1 MARTIFT
8 EIALFIAPFAIY
20 AIALL
25 LMRKGMRDR
34 ENWGAKVVAWLA
46 FAGIILVAI
55 SLVWFSHY
63 GGFQPGQKYYPA
75 YIDKDGKFHPG
86 ETK

>member
-8 EIALFIAPFAIY
+8 EIAFFIAPFVVY
-20 AIALL
+20 AIVLL
-25 LMRKGMRDR
+25 LMKKNARDR

-46 FAGIILVAI
+46 FIGIALVAA

-63 GGFQPGQKYYPA
+63 GGYKPGTKYYPA

>member
-1 MARTIFT
+1 MARTILT
-8 EIALFIAPFAIY
+8 EIAFFAAPFVIY

-25 LMRKGMRDR
+25 LMRKDARDR
-34 ENWGAKVVAWLA
+34 ENWGAKIVAWLA

-63 GGFQPGQKYYPA
+63 GGFKPGQKYYPA

>member
-20 AIALL
+20 VAILYLTKRDA
-25 LMRKGMRDR
+25 RDR
-34 ENWGAKVVAWLA
+34 DNWGAKVVAWLA

-55 SLVWFSHY
+55 SLVWLSHY
-63 GGFQPGQKYYPA
+63 GGYRPRSTYIPA
-75 YIDKDGKFHPG
+75 HIDKGGKFVPG
-86 ETK
+86 YTK

>member
-1 MARTIFT
+1 MARTILT
-8 EIALFIAPFAIY
+8 ELAFFITPFAIY

-25 LMRKGMRDR
+25 LMQKDARDR

-55 SLVWFSHY
+55 SLIWFSHY
-63 GGFQPGQKYYPA
+63 GGYKPGSTYVPA
-75 YIDKDGKFHPG
+75 HIDKDGKLVPG
-86 ETK
+86 YTK